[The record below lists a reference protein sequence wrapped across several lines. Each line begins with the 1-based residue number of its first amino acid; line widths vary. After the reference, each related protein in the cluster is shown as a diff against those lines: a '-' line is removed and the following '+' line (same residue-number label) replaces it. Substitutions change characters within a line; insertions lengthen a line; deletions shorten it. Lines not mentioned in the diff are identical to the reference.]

1 MSENSPDARRQVDH
15 TWIAAAAVVVL
26 VVAGLVWIVM
36 RRNDSTP
43 PSPAPSASSVVTSS
57 ATSGSAPPPAAATPS
72 ATTAATASAWPDAG
86 CNGSAAPP
94 VAPQSA
100 MTDLRWEPFLT
111 SAIPISPTIGPAKT
125 SGANGALRQCF
136 EHSPAGAL
144 VAAANIALG
153 QFVPGTGRAVVET
166 QFVAGPGRDKAL
178 KDLTTSSGQPGQIV
192 AFKLNGCT
200 AAACNVDLVFFGR
213 GAYGSAVVP
222 MVWTN
227 GDWYVDGSQ
236 RIPDGGLVQ
245 GIPAGFTAWGST

>member
-1 MSENSPDARRQVDH
+1 MSENSSDTRRKVDAP
-15 TWIAAAAVVVL
+15 WIAAAAVVVL
-26 VVAGLVWIVM
+26 VAAGLVWILM
-36 RRNDSTP
+36 RHNDSTP
-43 PSPAPSASSVVTSS
+43 ASPAPSGSATVTSS
-57 ATSGSAPPPAAATPS
+57 VASGSVPRPSAAVTSS
-72 ATTAATASAWPDAG
+72 ATTAATASAWPDSG

-100 MTDLRWEPFLT
+100 MTDLRWEPFLS
-111 SAIPISPTIGPAKT
+111 SAIPMSPTIGPAKT
-125 SGANGALRQCF
+125 SGALRQCF
-136 EHSPAGAL
+136 QHSPAGAL

-153 QFVPGTGRAVVET
+153 QFVPGTGRTVVET

-178 KDLTTSSGQPGQIV
+178 KDLATSSGQPGQIV